1 MKRYLTALEIKQ
13 LKSELMSGKSIS
25 TIKTKKS
32 LDKNKTDSGENPKTP
47 SSFSQ
52 KEFAEKYFELKNKE
66 IGLDFEDN
74 IRNILNHYYKWNDG
88 LYDRHFFYR
97 EIIYKESTKIVI
109 TGKKIQFEV
118 NKNEIIIFQLNK
130 DNTLDAI
137 INGEKTPIK
146 DQESTTFKKNDIEF
160 KIGKLNEVEMDG
172 VFNIRNFSCSIFNKE
187 EISVIYQNVD
197 DKEMQKYENAIVEIK
212 LNKNKFED
220 LINQLYNDKKL
231 MDKMTKKNILYIGF
245 INSKKIENISNK
257 ISKKC
262 EKMNCVIF
270 GIKNSIFSNKK
281 ITKAYD
287 WTKII
292 EDDKKFNLI
301 EQKLNQLD
309 NKIDNKI
316 SQLENKISQLDNKIS
331 LLDNKINVLISI
343 SLDKNKDTN
352 IDNNDNDDDGK
363 DDDKSIQFLKKK
375 RNDTK

>member
-97 EIIYKESTKIVI
+97 EIIYKESAKIVI
-109 TGKKIQFEV
+109 TGKKIQFKV
-118 NKNEIIIFQLNK
+118 NKEEIIFQLNK

-137 INGEKTPIK
+137 INGEKTLIK
-146 DQESTTFKKNDIEF
+146 DQESTTFKKYDIEF

-197 DKEMQKYENAIVEIK
+197 DKEMQKYENAFVEIK

-257 ISKKC
+257 ISEKC

-292 EDDKKFNLI
+292 EDDKKFKLI
-301 EQKLNQLD
+301 EQKLSLLDNKISQLD

-316 SQLENKISQLDNKIS
+316 SLLDNKIS
-331 LLDNKINVLISI
+331 LLISA

-363 DDDKSIQFLKKK
+363 DDDKSFQNF
-375 RNDTK
+375 

>member
-1 MKRYLTALEIKQ
+1 
-13 LKSELMSGKSIS
+13 
-25 TIKTKKS
+25 
-32 LDKNKTDSGENPKTP
+32 
-47 SSFSQ
+47 
-52 KEFAEKYFELKNKE
+52 
-66 IGLDFEDN
+66 
-74 IRNILNHYYKWNDG
+74 
-88 LYDRHFFYR
+88 
-97 EIIYKESTKIVI
+97 
-109 TGKKIQFEV
+109 
-118 NKNEIIIFQLNK
+118 
-130 DNTLDAI
+130 
-137 INGEKTPIK
+137 
-146 DQESTTFKKNDIEF
+146 
-160 KIGKLNEVEMDG
+160 MDG

-309 NKIDNKI
+309 NKI
-316 SQLENKISQLDNKIS
+316 SQLDNKIS